1 MRPEETPDA
10 LDFTTG
16 ATGAAR
22 RAAIM
27 NRANVSGRHN
37 NARDSDM
44 TRLSLICWQIEQM
57 ARRVDAE
64 EQAAQVRDVIVNL
77 MAWSAVFGAGF
88 WIGLTLLA

>member
-1 MRPEETPDA
+1 
-10 LDFTTG
+10 
-16 ATGAAR
+16 
-22 RAAIM
+22 
-27 NRANVSGRHN
+27 
-37 NARDSDM
+37 M

-64 EQAAQVRDVIVNL
+64 EQAAPVRAVIVNL

>member
-1 MRPEETPDA
+1 
-10 LDFTTG
+10 
-16 ATGAAR
+16 
-22 RAAIM
+22 M